1 MGYYSYIISHWDIKI
16 NSKCKKSVYIILIIE
31 AQGLRLMFQYEK
43 CTMGSQSGMHD
54 KFYFETDEVTVT
66 LP

>member
-1 MGYYSYIISHWDIKI
+1 MLTKVNFNTD
-16 NSKCKKSVYIILIIE
+16 NNVVIE

-54 KFYFETDEVTVT
+54 KFYFETNEVTVT
-66 LP
+66 VVVKCKNIKNV